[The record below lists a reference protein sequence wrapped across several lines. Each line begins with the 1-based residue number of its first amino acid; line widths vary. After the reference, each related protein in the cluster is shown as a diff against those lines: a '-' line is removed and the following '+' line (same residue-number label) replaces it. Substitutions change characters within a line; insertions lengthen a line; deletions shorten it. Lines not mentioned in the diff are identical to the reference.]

1 MLRRKN
7 KYQDGLR
14 SFGAKDY
21 KTAHDLLI
29 AFAEEGD
36 SDAQAI
42 IGNIYQLG
50 LGGIAVDEE
59 RAVEWYSRAAIQG
72 NGVASNN
79 LGTSAFLRGDREKA
93 EKWYNLARSQGFRHS
108 PLPDIDNDPV

>member
-1 MLRRKN
+1 MAGRRLD
-7 KYQDGLR
+7 QDVALVQL
-14 SFGAKDY
+14 
-21 KTAHDLLI
+21 DLLLV
-29 AFAEEGD
+29 E
-36 SDAQAI
+36 
-42 IGNIYQLG
+42 L
-50 LGGIAVDEE
+50 DEE

-79 LGTSAFLRGDREKA
+79 LGTLTFLRGDREKA